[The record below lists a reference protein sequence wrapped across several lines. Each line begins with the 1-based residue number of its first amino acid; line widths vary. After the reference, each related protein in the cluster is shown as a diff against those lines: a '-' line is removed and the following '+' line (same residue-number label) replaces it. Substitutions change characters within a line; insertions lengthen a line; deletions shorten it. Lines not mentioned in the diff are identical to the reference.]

1 LTWPFVATLGRMPRS
16 SLRQLLRERRKTMP
30 AALTPAWEAFQ
41 AQAERVET
49 ARQALLGCLPVGRID
64 PAPVPVGLD
73 LLHDELTAVAA
84 DLAAWRVPS
93 VEQAWQKCREA
104 VDETLDGIPEARRVS
119 ATTGELEEMLE
130 AVSAVVEPL
139 DVWHDAE
146 KAWLHQRRRDTDPP
160 AGRAPFMGGH

>member
-1 LTWPFVATLGRMPRS
+1 MTRS
-16 SLRQLLRERRKTMP
+16 YVRRVIRQRRKTMP
-30 AALTPAWEAFQ
+30 VELASAWEAFQ
-41 AQAERVET
+41 AQAGRVEA

-84 DLAAWRVPS
+84 DLAAWRAPS

-104 VDETLDGIPEARRVS
+104 VDETLDGIPEARRIS

-146 KAWLHQRRRDTDPP
+146 QAWLRQRRRDADPP